1 MTTSPIL
8 FIIFNRKDTTERVFD
23 VIRKAKPE
31 KLYISAD
38 GPRRDKLGEKERCD
52 AVRAITESIDWPC
65 EVKRLYRDTNLGCKK
80 AVAGAITWFFENE
93 EQGIILEDDC
103 LPDPTFFEFA
113 TLMLEQY
120 ANDNR
125 IFHINGSN
133 FLTEELK
140 KDVGAHD
147 SYYFS
152 KNVHVWGWAT
162 WRHAWNFYDIEMNRI
177 NERTTQQNILS
188 QFKDIKI
195 GKFWISLFKHIRN
208 KQINTWD
215 AQWAYS
221 VLKSNGVCITPSQ
234 NLIENIGFGSEGTHT
249 QTQSSF
255 SQFSQKLSS
264 IDVKKLLPTHRPD
277 VPLPIRHD
285 LDSVVSYRLYIKP
298 LYIRIWDKIK
308 SVI

>member
-1 MTTSPIL
+1 MNTSPIL
-8 FIIFNRKDTTERVFD
+8 FIIFNRKDTTERVFE
-23 VIRKAKPE
+23 VIRKARPE

-38 GPRRDKLGEKERCD
+38 GPRQDRLGEKEKCD
-52 AVRAITESIDWPC
+52 AVRAITETIDWPC

-80 AVAGAITWFFENE
+80 AVAGAITWFFEHE
-93 EQGIILEDDC
+93 ERGIILEDDC
-103 LPDPTFFEFA
+103 LPDPTFFDFA

-133 FLTEELK
+133 FLTEELNK
-140 KDVGAHD
+140 NIGTHD

-162 WRHAWNFYDIEMNRI
+162 WRRAWNIYDIEMAGI
-177 NERTTQQNILS
+177 EDSKIKQKILS
-188 QFKDIKI
+188 QFNDRKI
-195 GKFWISLFKHIRN
+195 GKFWISLFTHIKN

-215 AQWAYS
+215 AQWAYA
-221 VLKSNGVCITPSQ
+221 VLKSGGVCITPTQ

-249 QTQSSF
+249 QAQSSF
-255 SQFSQKLSS
+255 SQFSKKLSS
-264 IDVKKLLPTHRPD
+264 IDTHELPNPYLEAD
-277 VPLPIRHD
+277 LPIRQD
-285 LDSVVSYRLYIKP
+285 LDSAVSHKLYIKSI
-298 LYIRIWDKIK
+298 YRKIWDKLK